1 MEEMITRLP
10 SSELLRLTQLPT
22 KLALREMERQL
33 DRLAHPTQG
42 NATVI
47 PFRTR
52 TRRTVQDWPMPPSG
66 GAA

>member
-1 MEEMITRLP
+1 MITRLP

-22 KLALREMERQL
+22 TLALREMERQL
-33 DRLAHPTQG
+33 DRLSHPAQG
-42 NATVI
+42 NAQIV

-52 TRRTVQDWPMPPSG
+52 GKKTVQDWPMPPSG

>member
-1 MEEMITRLP
+1 MITLP
-10 SSELLRLTQLPT
+10 SDPLLRLRALPT
-22 KLALREMERQL
+22 ELALREMERQL

-52 TRRTVQDWPMPPSG
+52 GKKTVQDWPMPPSG

>member
-1 MEEMITRLP
+1 MITLP
-10 SSELLRLTQLPT
+10 SDPLLRLRDLPT
-22 KLALREMERQL
+22 HLALREMERQL

-42 NATVI
+42 NAQIV

-52 TRRTVQDWPMPPSG
+52 TRRTVQDWPMPPMG